1 MNQLSSLNPVGI
13 PPEDEALR
21 AEVRTFLVEAMRD
34 IPAHVRARSWSG
46 YDPAFSRELGRRGW
60 LGITFPKEYGGGGRT
75 PFTRYVLVEEFLNI
89 GAPVGSNA
97 TSSRVGVSAVIPPP
111 TAAR

>member
-21 AEVRTFLVEAMRD
+21 GEVRAFPVGAMRG

-46 YDPAFSRELGRRGW
+46 YDTAFSRELGRRGW
-60 LGITFPKEYGGGGRT
+60 LGITFPREYGGGRRT
-75 PFTRYVLVEEFLNI
+75 AFTRYVLVEEFLNI
-89 GAPVGSNA
+89 GAPVGCHWIADRQS
-97 TSSRVGVSAVIPPP
+97 GP
-111 TAAR
+111 